1 MKKQLNFIE
10 TLFADF
16 DEDCKEHIKKIEIAK
31 TTTKY
36 SSGYWSS
43 LQTSDTCKTAL
54 KRKIVMLRRELLNL
68 SKQIDQE

>member
-10 TLFADF
+10 ALFADF
-16 DEDCKEHIKKIEIAK
+16 DEDCKEHIKKTEIAK
-31 TTTKY
+31 TTAKY

-68 SKQIDQE
+68 SNQLDQE

>member
-10 TLFADF
+10 ALFADF

-43 LQTSDTCKTAL
+43 MQTNDTCKTAL